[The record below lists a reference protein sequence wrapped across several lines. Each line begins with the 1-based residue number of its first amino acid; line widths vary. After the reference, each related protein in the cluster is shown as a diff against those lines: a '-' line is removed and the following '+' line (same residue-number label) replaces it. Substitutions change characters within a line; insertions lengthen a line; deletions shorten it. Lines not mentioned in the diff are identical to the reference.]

1 MLDNVWLIPL
11 FPLIGFL
18 INGLF
23 GKKIKNEAIIG
34 GIGTLMIFLSFIV
47 SCGILM
53 QLVGLPPEQRVFE
66 KVIFPWIHVG
76 NFNVDMAFLVD
87 PLSAVM
93 IMVVT
98 GVGSLIHL
106 YSIGYMH
113 GEEGFYRFCRAGR
126 KTIRFLSVS
135 PALARQ
141 PLPRGLHTGSL
152 MVISPKT

>member
-1 MLDNVWLIPL
+1 MLDNFWLIPL

-34 GIGTLMIFLSFIV
+34 TIGTAAIAASFVV

-53 QLVGLPPEQRVFE
+53 DLVGRPAEQRVFE
-66 KVIFPWIHVG
+66 KVVFTWIQAG
-76 NFNVDMAFLVD
+76 TFKADMAFLVD

-113 GEEGFYRFCRAGR
+113 GEEGFYRFFAYLNL
-126 KTIRFLSVS
+126 F
-135 PALARQ
+135 
-141 PLPRGLHTGSL
+141 
-152 MVISPKT
+152 

>member
-34 GIGTLMIFLSFIV
+34 GIGTLAIFMSFIV
-47 SCGILM
+47 SCGILIQM
-53 QLVGLPPEQRVFE
+53 VGLPAEQRVFE
-66 KVIFPWIHVG
+66 KVLFTWIEAG
-76 NFNVDMAFLVD
+76 NFKADMAFLVD

-106 YSIGYMH
+106 YSIG
-113 GEEGFYRFCRAGR
+113 
-126 KTIRFLSVS
+126 
-135 PALARQ
+135 
-141 PLPRGLHTGSL
+141 
-152 MVISPKT
+152 